1 MTMQEFYKRH
11 YTTIEFYHILEA
23 ALQSMKK
30 FKNAKDKNLISE
42 SFSEKL
48 MLAVTEVNGCEVCN
62 TFHVKKAKESGVKKS
77 EIITLLSGGI
87 KVGPSK
93 EELAIDF
100 AKKYASNNGKFDQFS
115 WEHLVKQYGFETAE
129 GILAAIRVIMM
140 GNAYGIASGALLS
153 RLKFKPIKS
162 SNIFNEISVTL
173 SILLFA
179 PVLLIKNALGRN

>member
-1 MTMQEFYKRH
+1 MIMQEFYKRH
-11 YTTIEFYHILEA
+11 YTTFEFFHILDV

-30 FKNAKDKNLISE
+30 LKKARDKNLISE
-42 SFSEKL
+42 AFSEKL

-62 TFHVKKAKESGVKKS
+62 TFHVKKAKESGVEQD
-77 EIITLLSGGI
+77 EIVTLLSGGI

-93 EELAIDF
+93 EEFAIDF
-100 AKKYASNNGKFDQFS
+100 AKKYALNNGKFDQFN
-115 WEHLVKQYGFETAE
+115 WDHLVKQYGVETAE

-162 SNIFNEISVTL
+162 SNVFNEISVTL
-173 SILLFA
+173 SILIFA
-179 PVLLIKNALGRN
+179 PILLIKNAIL